1 MDNSAMLRKLFK
13 SHWLRNVLFVLV
25 LIGVAAGLGYLA
37 TRHHVQRDI
46 TYNTINSLE
55 PGSIEVLKQLDGPV
69 TITVYAT
76 EQDARLGDIR
86 KIIRDF
92 LSLYQRYKADIHL
105 VFIDPEK
112 DEEKTRAAKIRF
124 NGEMVVEYAGRSE
137 HLTKINE
144 PILTGTLLRLAHTRD
159 QTVMYLDGHGERK
172 LDGIANFDLGSVF
185 GAKLKQNGFHISSLN
200 LALAQE
206 VPNNVSVLVI
216 TQPQLDLMRGEV
228 DKLLRYVDRGGNLLW
243 LVDAGPQHGL
253 ERLAEKLDLQ
263 LPPGIVIDPAAT
275 EMNAPSTWS
284 LGATYPPHAITRNF
298 NLITAFP
305 TARPL
310 IWNENPTDS
319 DESPM
324 DSNQSKLWQHSVLV
338 EVAARGWVSRNKPGD
353 KLPPRHGGVEPSGAG
368 GAAEQLLPQSAGSAS
383 NVSQLRFDKQHDIPG
398 PSVIAMAL
406 QRRINDRDQRIVV
419 VGNGEFLSNSYAGN
433 GGNVDLGVNIVNWLA
448 GEENLIT
455 LQPRAAKDSKLVL
468 SKLELNVISIS
479 FLLMLPLLL
488 AGVGVFIWRKRR
500 A

>member
-1 MDNSAMLRKLFK
+1 MDNLAMLRKLFK
-13 SHWLRNVLFVLV
+13 SHSLCNILFVLV

-55 PGSIEVLKQLDGPV
+55 PASIEVLKQLDGPV

-92 LSLYQRYKADIHL
+92 LSLYQRYKDDIHL

-112 DEEKTRAAKIRF
+112 NEEKTRAAEIRF
-124 NGEMVVEYAGRSE
+124 NGEMVIEYAGRSE
-137 HLTKINE
+137 HMTKINE
-144 PILTGTLLRLAHTRD
+144 TILTSTLLRLAHTRD

-206 VPNNVSVLVI
+206 VPSNVSVLVI

-275 EMNAPSTWS
+275 EMNAPATWS

-305 TARPL
+305 IARPL

-324 DSNQSKLWQHSVLV
+324 DSNQSKNWQHSVLV
-338 EVAARGWVSRNKPGD
+338 EVAARGWVSRKVPKGKP
-353 KLPPRHGGVEPSGAG
+353 V
-368 GAAEQLLPQSAGSAS
+368 
-383 NVSQLRFDKQHDIPG
+383 FDKQHDVPG

-433 GGNVDLGVNIVNWLA
+433 GGNVDLGVNMVNWLA
-448 GEENLIT
+448 SEENLIT
-455 LQPRAAKDSKLVL
+455 LQPRAAKDSNLVL
-468 SKLELNVISIS
+468 SKMELNVISIS
-479 FLLMLPLLL
+479 FLLMLPLFL
-488 AGVGVFIWRKRR
+488 AGVGVYIWRKRR